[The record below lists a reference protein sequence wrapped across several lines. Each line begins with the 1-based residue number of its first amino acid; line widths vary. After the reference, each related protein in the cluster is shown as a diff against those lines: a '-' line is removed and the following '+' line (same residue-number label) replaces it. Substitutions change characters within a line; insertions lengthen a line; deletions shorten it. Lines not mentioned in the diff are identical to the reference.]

1 MKGHIR
7 QRSKGSWEIVI
18 DVGRDPSTG
27 KRLQHWET
35 VRGTKRD
42 AQQRLA
48 ELLVTIEQ
56 GSYIKPKRLTLG
68 QWLEDWIDSYVTTNC
83 SPRTVDSYRSEI
95 RGHIIPALGAIPLTH
110 LRPQHL
116 QSYYARALLQGRV
129 DGKGGLS
136 ARTVQYHH
144 RILFEALGHA
154 VKMGLLGRNIA
165 EAVDP
170 PRPERKSMATLAPED
185 VPRFLE
191 VAHDTLYYLLFY
203 TALYTGMRLGDLLGL
218 RWCDV
223 DLDMASLSVVQAL
236 YKRRGICEMKE
247 PKSSHSRRQIALS
260 PSLVVLLRKHRI
272 EEQAQRILL
281 GKSLDDGDLVFCHP
295 DGSPLDPGTV
305 THTFARV
312 ITEAGL
318 SRIRFHDLRHTH
330 ATLMLKQG
338 VHPKIVSER
347 LGHASVAI
355 TLDTYSHVLPGLQE
369 AAAERFDML
378 LQSGQTEVEDVGKM
392 LAKGNG
398 FECEPHRTRTCNR
411 LIKSQLLFQLS

>member
-1 MKGHIR
+1 MKGYIR
-7 QRSKGSWEIVI
+7 QRSKGSWEIAI

-56 GSYIKPKRLTLG
+56 GSYIKPERRTLG
-68 QWLEDWIDSYVTTNC
+68 AWLEDWINSYVATNC
-83 SPRTVDSYRSEI
+83 SPRTVDSYRSEL
-95 RGHIIPALGAIPLTH
+95 RVHIIPALGAIPLTN

-116 QSYYARALLQGRV
+116 QGYYARALLQGRAN
-129 DGKGGLS
+129 GKGGLS
-136 ARTVQYHH
+136 SRTVQYHH
-144 RILFEALGHA
+144 RIMSEALSHA
-154 VKMGLLGRNIA
+154 VKMGLLGRNVA

-170 PRPERKSMATLAPED
+170 PRPKRRSMATLIPED

-191 VAHDTLYYLLFY
+191 AARDTPYYLFFY
-203 TALYTGMRLGDLLGL
+203 TALYTGMRLGELLGL
-218 RWCDV
+218 RWCDL
-223 DLDMASLSVVQAL
+223 DLDMASLSVVQSL
-236 YKRRGICEMKE
+236 YKRRGICQMKE

-260 PSLVVLLRKHRI
+260 PSLVILLRKHRI

-281 GKSLDDGDLVFCHP
+281 GKPLDDGDLVFCHP

-305 THTFARV
+305 THTFTKALIR
-312 ITEAGL
+312 AGL
-318 SRIRFHDLRHTH
+318 PHIRFHDLRHTH

-338 VHPKIVSER
+338 IHPKIVSER
-347 LGHASVAI
+347 LGHASIAI

-369 AAAERFDML
+369 AAAQRFDTL
-378 LQSGQTEVEDVGKM
+378 FQSRQTEAEHVGKM
-392 LAKGNG
+392 LANDGE
-398 FECEPHRTRTCNR
+398 FEPEPPRNRTSNL
-411 LIKSQLLFQLS
+411 LIKSQLLCQLS